1 MMDIDSQKYK
11 DLENELDHIQ
21 LEQLRILNERA
32 LKIKQQLLDQ
42 NSIANFEKN
51 SYIAKTLLNE

>member
-1 MMDIDSQKYK
+1 MDIDSQKYK